1 MLFNNHSNNND
12 PKTTM
17 FSQLL
22 LAQLAG
28 RRGGGE
34 QPMYQEPRGLLN
46 SVNAYQLWAQ
56 VNNNPSASIINAEAA
71 TSFQRNG
78 AAASSLQLNRLLQD
92 PMLQH
97 LATEW
102 SCAEQALSAQR
113 FRQDPQVGRSTH
125 HSPQQDFLLSQQLL
139 SLLNAAPGRART
151 FTTSRAMN
159 SVHFSNTARPTSGHV
174 TPDQKAE
181 PEAPKSKAKPKKKQ
195 LQQKPKTVIK
205 AGFPKKATSHS
216 VPCRC
221 RGMPDNH
228 NAKVS
233 LLLARSLVFFHFYET
248 CSN

>member
-12 PKTTM
+12 PETTM

-34 QPMYQEPRGLLN
+34 QPMYQEPQGLLN
-46 SVNAYQLWAQ
+46 SVNAYQLMALM
-56 VNNNPSASIINAEAA
+56 NNPSASIINAEAA

-78 AAASSLQLNRLLQD
+78 AAATSLQLNRLLQQD
-92 PMLQH
+92 PMLLQH
-97 LATEW
+97 LATEL
-102 SCAEQALSAQR
+102 SCAKALSAQR
-113 FRQDPQVGRSTH
+113 LLQDPQVGRSTH

-139 SLLNAAPGRART
+139 SLLNTAPGGART

-159 SVHFSNTARPTSGHV
+159 SVHFSNTARPTAGHV
-174 TPDQKAE
+174 TPEQRAE

-195 LQQKPKTVIK
+195 LQQKSKTVIK
-205 AGFPKKATSHS
+205 AGFPNKATSHS

-228 NAKVS
+228 NAKVC
-233 LLLARSLVFFHFYET
+233 LLLALLCFPFL
-248 CSN
+248 